1 MTMERKERIARVI
14 GQANKRYL
22 MAEHKLQ
29 EALVLI
35 LIDKHFPKDV
45 IEDFSVS
52 FAGGEEN
59 VVSYRQGHEEEDVS
73 LEDLN
78 GMESDEIMEIFNVQY

>member
-1 MTMERKERIARVI
+1 MRRKERIAKAI

-35 LIDKHFPKDV
+35 LIDKHFPSDV

-52 FAGGEEN
+52 FSGGEKS
-59 VVSYRQGHEEEDVS
+59 VVSYRQGFKEQGVS
-73 LEDLN
+73 LEVLE
-78 GMESDEIMEIFNVQY
+78 GMKPEEIKKRFNIQ

>member
-1 MTMERKERIARVI
+1 MERKERIARVI

-29 EALVLI
+29 EALLLI
-35 LIDKHFPKDV
+35 LMDKHFPKDV

-52 FAGGEEN
+52 FAGG
-59 VVSYRQGHEEEDVS
+59 EEEDVS

>member
-1 MTMERKERIARVI
+1 MGRNERIAKAI
-14 GQANKRYL
+14 KQANKRYL

-45 IEDFSVS
+45 VEDFSVS
-52 FAGGEEN
+52 FASGEES
-59 VVSYRQGHEEEDVS
+59 VVSYRQEHEEEDVS

-78 GMESDEIMEIFNVQY
+78 GMEPEEIMEIFNIQE